1 MFNVA
6 TLTEKLKENSKTI
19 ENLNAKILS
28 SIETETKLEDMKNEK
43 KKLSKEIEQ
52 KENEIRMQQLE
63 ISNIQ
68 EALAEAHEASQ
79 QGKRMS

>member
-1 MFNVA
+1 M
-6 TLTEKLKENSKTI
+6 I

-79 QGKRMS
+79 QGKIMNI